1 MLTLELIAQVAEQGG
16 DKEIDK
22 LAKDLLSLFSI
33 DGDLLETRG
42 DSIIL
47 ELCVHLGPEQV
58 FCTMARILEQEKV
71 SMTCCGMGIHIINS
85 GWSLGFGLCKH
96 DGTESQHHSHHI

>member
-16 DKEIDK
+16 DKEFDK
-22 LAKDLLSLFSI
+22 LTKHLLSLFAI

-42 DSIIL
+42 DSIIR

-58 FCTMARILEQEKV
+58 FCTMARILEQDKV
-71 SMTCCGMGIHIINS
+71 T
-85 GWSLGFGLCKH
+85 LFVGLK
-96 DGTESQHHSHHI
+96 DGANTHQQRIFFFLCRIWTLQT